1 MYQVIKR
8 DGHVAEFSLNRISS
22 AIMKAFD
29 ATHIPYAP
37 DVIDLLSLQVTADY
51 ADKIRDGRIDV
62 ETIQDSVEAV
72 LQRAGYV
79 EVAKAYILY
88 RKNREKLRNM
98 SSTILDYKKLVD
110 DYLRVSDWRVKENS
124 TVTYS
129 VGGLILSNSGAITAN
144 YWLSEIYDE
153 EIGSAHRNADLHIHD
168 LSMLTGYCAGWSLK
182 QLIQEGLGGVTGK
195 ITSAPAKHLATL
207 CNQMVNF
214 LGIMQNEW
222 AGAQAFSSFDTY
234 LAPFV
239 RMDKLS
245 YNEVKHCVESFVYGV
260 NTPSRWGTQ
269 APFSNITLDWTVPD
283 DLAELPALVGGVEMD
298 FKYKDCK
305 KEMDMVNKA
314 FIETMIEGDSNGRG
328 FQYPIP
334 TYSITKDFDWSDTE
348 NNRLLFEM
356 TAKYGTPYFSNY
368 INSDMQPSDV
378 RSMCCRLR
386 LDLRELRK
394 KTGGFFGSGE
404 STGSVGVVTINM
416 PRIAYLSANK
426 DEFYARLNHM
436 MDIAA
441 RSLKIKRGVITKLL
455 NEGLYPYTK
464 RYLGTFENH
473 FSTIGLIG
481 MNEVGLNANW
491 LRADMSDPRTQEFTR
506 EVLNHM
512 RERLSDYQEQ
522 YGDLYNLEATPA
534 ESTTYRLAKHDRKRW
549 PGIKTAGKPGDT
561 PYYTNS
567 SHLPVDY
574 TVDIF
579 DALDIQDELQTLY
592 TSGTVFHAFLGE
604 KLPDWKAAASLV
616 RTIASNYKLPY
627 YTLSPT
633 YSICKEHGYLAGEVK
648 VCPHCGAKTE
658 VYSRITGY
666 YRPVQNWNDGKL
678 QEYANRTEYDI
689 AHSSLKRPTRSVV
702 TLSNFAEEVDV
713 KVEQPQN
720 IKYLFT
726 TKTCPNCKLV
736 KEYLKNV
743 SYVTI
748 DAEENMELARRYG
761 VMQAPTLV
769 VVNGDSHKKYV
780 NASNIKKYVD
790 QLTLVGVE

>member
-1 MYQVIKR
+1 MVQVIKR
-8 DGHVAEFSLNRISS
+8 DGSVAKFCLDKISG
-22 AIMKAFD
+22 ALVKAFE
-29 ATHIPYAP
+29 ATQMQYDQDI
-37 DVIDLLSLQVTADY
+37 IDLLALRVTADIQG
-51 ADKIRDGRIDV
+51 KMKDGSVHV
-62 ETIQDSVEAV
+62 EDIQDSAEKV
-72 LQRAGYV
+72 LEQAGYTDT
-79 EVAKAYILY
+79 AKAFILY
-88 RKNREKLRNM
+88 RKQRERMRNM
-98 SSTILDYKKLVD
+98 KSTILDYKEVVD
-110 DYLRVSDWRVKENS
+110 SYVKVEDWRVKENS

-129 VGGLILSNSGAITAN
+129 VGGLILSNSGAVTAN

-153 EIGSAHRNADLHIHD
+153 EIASAHRNADIHIHD

-182 QLIQEGLGGVTGK
+182 QLIQEGLGGITGK
-195 ITSAPAKHLATL
+195 ITSAPAKHLSVL

-239 RMDKLS
+239 KVDHLAYS
-245 YNEVKHCVESFVYGV
+245 EVKKCIEAFIYGV

-269 APFSNITLDWTVPD
+269 APFSNITLDWTVPS
-283 DLAELPALVGGVEMD
+283 DLARLPAVVGGKEMD
-298 FKYKDCK
+298 FTYGDCK
-305 KEMDMVNKA
+305 AEMDMVNRA
-314 FIETMIEGDSNGRG
+314 FIETMIEGDANGRG

-334 TYSITKDFDWSDTE
+334 TYSITRDFDWSDTE

-368 INSDMQPSDV
+368 INSDMEPSDV

-416 PRIAYLSANK
+416 PRIAYLAS
-426 DEFYARLNHM
+426 DEADFYRRLDRL
-436 MDIAA
+436 MDISA
-441 RSLKIKRGVITKLL
+441 RSLKIKRNVISRLL
-455 NEGLYPYTK
+455 EEGLYPYTK
-464 RYLGTFENH
+464 RYLGRFDNH

-481 MNEVGLNANW
+481 MNEAGLNAKW
-491 LRADMSDPRTQEFTR
+491 LQKDLSHREAQQFAK

-534 ESTTYRLAKHDRKRW
+534 ESTAYRLAKHDREKWRD
-549 PGIKTAGKPGDT
+549 IITAGHAGDR

-574 TVDIF
+574 TTDIF

-604 KLPDWKAAASLV
+604 KLPDWKAAANLV
-616 RTIASNYKLPY
+616 RTIAEHYRLPY
-627 YTLSPT
+627 YTMSPT
-633 YSICKEHGYLAGEVK
+633 YSVCREHGYLAGEQK
-648 VCPHCGAKTE
+648 TCPKCGSVTE
-658 VYSRITGY
+658 IYSRITGY

-678 QEYANRTEYDI
+678 QEYQNRTEYRI
-689 AHSSLKRPTRSVV
+689 GNLVRSVAPHSKKREEA
-702 TLSNFAEEVDV
+702 LSEAVPSEKN
-713 KVEQPQN
+713 N
-720 IKYLFT
+720 TYLFT
-726 TKTCPNCKLV
+726 TKTCPNCSLAK
-736 KEYLKNV
+736 KYLQNV
-743 SYVTI
+743 DYTI
-748 DAEENMELARRYG
+748 VDAEENMDLAVRFG
-761 VMQAPTLV
+761 VRQAPTLV
-769 VVNGDSHKKYV
+769 IVAGQSEQKYV
-780 NASNIKKYVD
+780 NVSNIRKYAE
-790 QLTLVGVE
+790 LLKAE